1 MKKSSKVVLSGVAL
15 STIGVTS
22 YLLKEEKRKNK
33 FISSVQMMKNK
44 AINSINKDKQ
54 VMEKSGHPDP
64 HDIED
69 NTMVAEGSM
78 YAVNYYD
85 EKKK

>member
-1 MKKSSKVVLSGVAL
+1 M
-15 STIGVTS
+15 
-22 YLLKEEKRKNK
+22 
-33 FISSVQMMKNK
+33 QMMKNK
-44 AINSINKDKQ
+44 AINSMNKDKQ
-54 VMEKSGHPDP
+54 VMEKTGHPDP